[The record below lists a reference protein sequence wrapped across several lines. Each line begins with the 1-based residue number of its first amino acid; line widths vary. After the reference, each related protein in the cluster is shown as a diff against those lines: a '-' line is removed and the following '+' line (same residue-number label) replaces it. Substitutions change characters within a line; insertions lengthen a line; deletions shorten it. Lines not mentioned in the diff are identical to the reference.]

1 MYYGHAC
8 LEQPQLCSVI
18 ITSRSFLD
26 FSGFVFVNTEGSSSS
41 SVVSNNV
48 SFFTLSSPLP
58 HLSVSYLTKE
68 WQRCW
73 SYTSSSCATSSYC
86 TSYKWWGRCKPS
98 AWSWWRYLHNSY
110 NDLSSFHIFTAP
122 ADHVPTHNI
131 DRGDLDSTLLPNF
144 APNINSNEDERPERV
159 DSPLGSLGSQDPT
172 PTESV
177 YPSMSHPLAHDSQTI
192 PSFVDENES
201 GNLSPKP
208 RLPTHNIDRGDLDS
222 TLLPNFAPNI
232 NSNEDERPERV
243 DSPLGSLGSQ
253 DPTPTESVYPSM
265 SHPLETLPVLFK
277 LSLSFCRCFSKLSP
291 TLLLKLWSDTAQR
304 Q

>member
-144 APNINSNEDERPERV
+144 APNINSNEWWKARKGWFQQAWHIGVPKIQLY
-159 DSPLGSLGSQDPT
+159 SHWKY
-172 PTESV
+172 V
-177 YPSMSHPLAHDSQTI
+177 YLFDVSFLAHDSNY
-192 PSFVDENES
+192 PKFRCREC
-201 GNLSPKP
+201 GNLSPK
-208 RLPTHNIDRGDLDS
+208 
-222 TLLPNFAPNI
+222 
-232 NSNEDERPERV
+232 
-243 DSPLGSLGSQ
+243 
-253 DPTPTESVYPSM
+253 
-265 SHPLETLPVLFK
+265 
-277 LSLSFCRCFSKLSP
+277 
-291 TLLLKLWSDTAQR
+291 LLLKVWWHCSK
-304 Q
+304 